1 MFCPDCG
8 SSVAEG
14 KVFCGSCGARLH
26 AAGASPAAQSAP
38 AAPAVAPMPAPARP
52 MSKRQK
58 LIFALVVLL
67 AALGGVAWW
76 WFHRP
81 APAYKAQ
88 DPGIYPF
95 QGLTADGKAIKTGFI
110 DADGKVLIQPQ
121 WDNLSEGVIL
131 GQIVA
136 FNEGLCG
143 VEKDGKFGY
152 IDTTGNLVIPAQ
164 FDTAGPF
171 IEGLAAVKLGNQF
184 GYIDKTGKYAI
195 NPQFDQA
202 GNFHD
207 GLAAVHTDDG
217 WGFIDKTGTYVIK
230 PHFQSVSTDGFS
242 DGLVGICEG
251 KCGYINRSGIFTIKQ
266 QFDTVGTFA
275 DGLAAV
281 RIGSKWGYVD
291 TAGKIVINP
300 QFDQATMFSGG
311 LAVVSVS
318 GHVGTIDKRGKF
330 VINPGQFNIQLG
342 PGDLQAV
349 NSSDGMG
356 LISRDGKWVVKPTKA
371 LTAIYGVLGKVF
383 YGNVGGQSAPIALT
397 GKILAGPYKGA
408 MLDSLAQDLNNEN
421 SAIQSMH
428 LLTGAESSYSNAYP
442 AKGFANSLSELG
454 PPAPSTPPDQ
464 NHGGYIDATLA
475 TGTKDGYDFA
485 VTIPEGTS
493 TGGTNFNYQLLAKP
507 QAGHIGRTFCA
518 DASGVVR
525 YAVPGAEC
533 NNTSPTL

>member
-507 QAGHIGRTFCA
+507 QAGHMGRTFCA
-518 DASGVVR
+518 DASGVIR
-525 YAVPGAEC
+525 YAAPGAEC

>member
-1 MFCPDCG
+1 
-8 SSVAEG
+8 
-14 KVFCGSCGARLH
+14 
-26 AAGASPAAQSAP
+26 
-38 AAPAVAPMPAPARP
+38 MPAPARP

-251 KCGYINRSGIFTIKQ
+251 KCGYINRSGVFTIRQ
-266 QFDTVGTFA
+266 QFNSVASFA

-281 RIGSKWGYVD
+281 QVGSKWGYVD

-300 QFDQATMFSGG
+300 QFDQATMYSGG

-330 VINPGQFNIQLG
+330 VVNPGQFNIQLG

-507 QAGHIGRTFCA
+507 QAGHMGRTFCA
-518 DASGVVR
+518 DASGVIR
-525 YAVPGAEC
+525 YAAPGAEC

>member
-230 PHFQSVSTDGFS
+230 PHFQSVNTDGFS

-507 QAGHIGRTFCA
+507 QAGHMGRTFCA
-518 DASGVVR
+518 DASGVIR
-525 YAVPGAEC
+525 YAAPGAEC